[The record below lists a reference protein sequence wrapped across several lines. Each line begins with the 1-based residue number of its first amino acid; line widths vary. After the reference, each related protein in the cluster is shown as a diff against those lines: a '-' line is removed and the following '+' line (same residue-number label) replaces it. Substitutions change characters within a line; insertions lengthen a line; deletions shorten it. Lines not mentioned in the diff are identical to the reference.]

1 MAETP
6 TAPVFRQM
14 RTGVV
19 FLGMRPADWGKLA
32 ALGVLCLALF
42 YATGL
47 ITVNATVERHSYDI
61 TDEVVEYRAAR
72 DAAAQARDAMKK
84 YGAQDISEIDLPAS
98 TREEAEKAAE
108 LGIGP
113 DASDEE
119 VAAMVPADS
128 SREGPARRRRLAR
141 AVLGRASGRGV
152 PHASFRGGLRH
163 EHDARMLAIRPLP
176 ARAARLHLR
185 HGPAFRGGPPCLG
198 MPKKTDAA
206 RASSR
211 PCRWLTS
218 SATWQS

>member
-119 VAAMVPADS
+119 VAAMVPATQVEKVPLVGDVWRGLFLVALPVVGFLMLHFEAAFGTNMMREC
-128 SREGPARRRRLAR
+128 SRFVHCLRAQHVYASDTGLLFEEARRA
-141 AVLGRASGRGV
+141 
-152 PHASFRGGLRH
+152 
-163 EHDARMLAIRPLP
+163 
-176 ARAARLHLR
+176 
-185 HGPAFRGGPPCLG
+185 
-198 MPKKTDAA
+198 
-206 RASSR
+206 
-211 PCRWLTS
+211 
-218 SATWQS
+218 